1 MFYIDMQPKEAAISL
16 LRSIAYHERQARKA
30 EARDREES
38 LRYHEASRKDAEELL
53 ALYEKRWPEEAG
65 IVRLEYEEAEA
76 TEAGNYPETGHSGSV
91 AEVRPTVRTRRYRS
105 LHQSRLAAEAAFGLR
120 QR

>member
-1 MFYIDMQPKEAAISL
+1 MLYIDMQPKEAAISL
-16 LRSIAYHERQARKA
+16 LQSIAYHDRQARKA

-65 IVRLEYEEAEA
+65 IGRLEYEEAEA
-76 TEAGNYPETGHSGSV
+76 AEAGNYPRQGAAGV
-91 AEVRPTVRTRRYRS
+91 IADAEENGW
-105 LHQSRLAAEAAFGLR
+105 AA
-120 QR
+120 